1 METGMQQSQD
11 NLIRELCMPIYQSKG
26 WLKLIGILS
35 IIYGILL
42 VLTLFG
48 IIIAWL
54 PIWMGV
60 LLLQSATSIERAQ
73 VTGNKALLVESLDK
87 IKTYFTIMGVLTLI
101 GLIVTIIGVILG
113 FFAAIVPYMHY

>member
-35 IIYGILL
+35 IIYGIIL
-42 VLTLFG
+42 VMTLFG

-60 LLLQSATSIERAQ
+60 LLLQSASSVERAQ
-73 VTGNKALLVESLDK
+73 ITSDKALLLESLDK

-101 GLIVTIIGVILG
+101 GLAVTIICIILG
-113 FFAAIVPYMHY
+113 FFAALVPYMHY